1 MENTVASCI
10 ARWNI
15 FRILSFAILLLTF
28 GLVTISF
35 PPWPLWMT
43 GSVAIVGVLSG
54 LAAVLKGDR
63 IWARGTSLIIGL
75 MFFISLFWRILSA
88 TVEENLAMLL
98 LLFVLVLFSI
108 EDLNLLSRHQKQYSK
123 EMVAEFAS
131 SITVLQ
137 KSMEQVR
144 KQIGRLGLI
153 FGSCYIIT
161 IGIVYIG
168 ALLASFVPVLSDYS
182 LYVVV
187 VSTSL
192 ALLMI
197 IREEQAQSSGRETP
211 DSLVSSDD
219 AKEYRVISNT

>member
-1 MENTVASCI
+1 MENTVASCV

-43 GSVAIVGVLSG
+43 GSVAIVGILSG
-54 LAAVLKGDR
+54 LAAVLKWDR

-75 MFFISLFWRILSA
+75 MFFICLFWRILSA

-123 EMVAEFAS
+123 ETVAEFAS

-137 KSMEQVR
+137 KSIEQVR

-153 FGSCYIIT
+153 FASCYIIT

-168 ALLASFVPVLSDYS
+168 ALLASFVPILSDYS

-219 AKEYRVISNT
+219 AKEYRVISST